1 MTLSNTIHN
10 LLQAYDSF
18 TNFAGGPDLPW
29 VVEAYDGLDDNT
41 VQIMIRS
48 LCYAWAA
55 GQRAVGCYDGFVERL
70 AQDLFE
76 ALPTWDDARVPE
88 QKVAWLRRLGVQHVL
103 PEPEARPPANA
114 QGDLYQAV
122 WADLTDAEREAITDM
137 AAFFQIALREA
148 TLMYHL
154 GRALGKTGNSAPD

>member
-1 MTLSNTIHN
+1 MTLSNAIHN

-18 TNFAGGPDLPW
+18 TDFAGGPDLPW
-29 VVEAYDGLDDNT
+29 VVEAYDELDDNT

-55 GQRAVGCYDGFVERL
+55 GQRAAGCYDGFVERL

-76 ALPTWDDARVPE
+76 ALPTWDGAQAPE
-88 QKVAWLRRLGVQHVL
+88 QKVDWLRRIGVQHVL
-103 PEPEARPPANA
+103 PEPEARPATDA
-114 QGDLYQAV
+114 HDDLYHAV
-122 WADLTDAEREAITDM
+122 WAGLTDAEREAITDM
-137 AAFFQIALREA
+137 AAFFQIALPEA

-154 GRALGKTGNSAPD
+154 GRALGRAGNNTPG